1 MANIILLG
9 PQGSGKGT
17 QAQLLVDKFG
27 FNHFEAGQILRSIA
41 NSANPN
47 AAMIKQAIDGGGLVP
62 DELVRLIA
70 WDFISKHPQGN
81 GFIFDGY
88 PRSVDQYEHLKD
100 MLAKSGRKITSVINL
115 EIPEA
120 ETIRRL
126 SARRTCPKCGEVYN
140 LITNPPSSKTSE
152 GQALKCDKCG
162 GELIQRDDDQ
172 PEAIQRRLAIYRSR
186 THPVFARAVAE
197 GLGIEID
204 GLRPI
209 AVIHQDILNR
219 LRLP

>member
-1 MANIILLG
+1 MNIILLG

-17 QAQLLVDKFG
+17 QVELLVEKFG
-27 FNHFEAGQILRSIA
+27 FNHFEAGKILRSIA
-41 NSANPN
+41 DSDNPN
-47 AAMIKQAIDGGGLVP
+47 AAAVKQSIDGGELVS
-62 DELVRLIA
+62 DKLVRLIA
-70 WDFISKHPQGN
+70 WDFISKHDKSK

-100 MLAKSGRKITSVINL
+100 MLARSGQKVDWVINL
-115 EIPEA
+115 EIPED

-126 SARRTCPKCGEVYN
+126 SARRTCIRCGEVYN
-140 LITNPPSSKTSE
+140 LITNPPPD
-152 GQALKCDKCG
+152 GKCKCG
-162 GELIQRDDDQ
+162 GGLVQRDDDK

-186 THPVFARAVAE
+186 THPVFERAAAE
-197 GLGIEID
+197 GIGIEID

-209 AVIHQDILNR
+209 AVIHQDILSH

>member
-1 MANIILLG
+1 MNVIFLG

-17 QAQLLVDKFG
+17 QAELLVAKFG

-41 NSANPN
+41 NSTNPN

-70 WDFISKHPQGN
+70 WDFISKHDKSK

-88 PRSVDQYEHLKD
+88 PRSVDQYEHLLN
-100 MLAKSGRKITSVINL
+100 MLAKFGQKIDWVINL
-115 EIPEA
+115 EISES

-126 SARRTCPKCGEVYN
+126 SARRTCTKCGEVYN
-140 LITNPPSSKTSE
+140 LITNPPSFKTSE

-162 GELIQRDDDQ
+162 GELVQRDDDK
-172 PEAIQRRLAIYRSR
+172 PEAIQRRLAIYRSQ
-186 THPVFARAVAE
+186 THPVFERAVAE
-197 GLGIEID
+197 DIGVEVD
-204 GLRPI
+204 GMRPI
-209 AVIHQDILNR
+209 AVIHQDILSR
-219 LRLP
+219 LRLQ